1 MVHINKNKRA
11 LTKIKLHLIQWYT
24 HSTITFKNNNITE
37 YTILTTNKPLSPAVN
52 LPFDESLMIT
62 ESKGWADDK
71 SAYSEISENS

>member
-1 MVHINKNKRA
+1 MIH
-11 LTKIKLHLIQWYT
+11 
-24 HSTITFKNNNITE
+24 TFNNNFFFRNIIIE

-71 SAYSEISENS
+71 SAYSEISKNNLRIQFQ